1 MGFSSSVSSRNMIK
15 SKFNYDIGIMDWR
28 KIPSLA
34 GLRAFEAAS
43 RRKSYS
49 AAARELNVTDAAI
62 RQHVRG
68 LEDFFGLSL
77 TVREGR
83 GIALTEDGA
92 KLAASVEAGFQTLLA
107 GAEELLRDHEA
118 RPLKIALTPAFAENW
133 LMPRLGQ
140 FWADYPDVEIELS
153 PSLKTVDLRS
163 GGFDLAIRYG
173 HGNWPG
179 TRSELLASAEYVV
192 VATEAFMKGRRAD
205 SLAAL
210 KELPWLFEVSR
221 MEHQIWAEERGI
233 DFHAEGN
240 RFYPT
245 NSLVLSAV
253 RAGYGLSLQARA
265 LVERDLSEG
274 RLIKVSSEDPGS
286 LGYYTVTQPDPSKKV
301 QLFGRWLQAAA

>member
-1 MGFSSSVSSRNMIK
+1 
-15 SKFNYDIGIMDWR
+15 MDWR
-28 KIPSLA
+28 KLPSLA
-34 GLRAFEAAS
+34 GLRAFEAAA

-77 TVREGR
+77 AVRDGR
-83 GIALTEDGA
+83 GIALTADGT
-92 KLAASVEAGFQTLLA
+92 KLAVSVKAGFQTLLA
-107 GAEELLRDHEA
+107 GAEELRRDHEA

-140 FWADYPDVEIELS
+140 FWADHPDIEIELS
-153 PSLKTVDLRS
+153 PSLKTVDLRK

-179 TRSELLASAEYVV
+179 YRCAFLASAEYVV
-192 VATEAFMKGRRAD
+192 VATVAFMNGRRAG
-205 SLAAL
+205 SLADL
-210 KELPWLFEVSR
+210 QDLPWLFEVSR
-221 MEHQIWAEERGI
+221 TEHQIWAEERGI
-233 DFHAEGN
+233 DFHAERN

-245 NSLVLSAV
+245 NSLVLSAA

-265 LVERDLSEG
+265 LVEGDLDEG
-274 RLIKVSSEDPGS
+274 RLIRVFSEDPGS
-286 LGYYTVTQPDPSKKV
+286 LGYYTVTQPHPSQRV
-301 QLFGRWLQAAA
+301 TLFTRWLKTVA